1 MQKKL
6 DCVIGKNYPKPVV
19 DVRISAMKAKKKIF
33 EVKKTK
39 KSKTTIQRSLSYAWK

>member
-6 DCVIGKNYPKPVV
+6 GCIIGKNYPNPVV

-39 KSKTTIQRSLSYAWK
+39 EAQLQSKNLCQTWK